1 MSDEVSCGVTLL
13 EIQGS
18 LYNVYLL
25 LSKITCT
32 SRILYEI
39 IGLSTLPVKC
49 TLTVTQLEKC
59 PQLGPQFDS

>member
-1 MSDEVSCGVTLL
+1 MSDEVSCSVTLL

-32 SRILYEI
+32 SRILCEI
-39 IGLSTLPVKC
+39 IGLSTLPVI
-49 TLTVTQLEKC
+49 
-59 PQLGPQFDS
+59 